1 MQAISV
7 YLYPN
12 KLDVFTNL
20 PAEWL
25 QERYRQV
32 YNRNVKIYRGV
43 DNRVDLQAKNSDEKK
58 QDMTG
63 YTLVFRLIARE
74 TQELLLEKDCT
85 NVSLTSGRAYVILTE
100 AELTNIEPGSYQY
113 SVVKEVRTDI
123 DADTYV
129 VTSRTPMY
137 IDSQYGTLA
146 TIEVGKGLKGEPLES
161 FKVTAFSKHQSF
173 GELFETYYI
182 SSIIDAKPE
191 LSAPQSLHTFQINL
205 SDYSGDFIIQGSISD
220 GGNPQTWTDL
230 ESFTAVSSS
239 TLYKNIT
246 GKYNWFRVKHTPSSN
261 NLGTIDSILYR

>member
-20 PAEWL
+20 PSEWL

-43 DNRVDLQAKNSDEKK
+43 DNRVDIQARNSDEKK

-63 YTLVFRLIARE
+63 YTLVFHLVARE

-85 NVSLTSGRAYVILTE
+85 DVSILTGRAYVTLTA
-100 AELTNIEPGSYQY
+100 AELDSIEPGAYQY
-113 SVVKEVRTDI
+113 SIVKEVRQDI
-123 DADTYV
+123 DADSYV

-146 TIEVGKGLKGEPLES
+146 TIEIGKGLKGEPLPAN
-161 FKVTAFSKHQSF
+161 KVTAFSKHQSF
-173 GELFETYYI
+173 GEPFDTYYF
-182 SSIIDAKPE
+182 SSIIDARPE
-191 LSAPQSLHTFQINL
+191 ISSPQSLHTFQVNL
-205 SDYSGDFIIQGSISD
+205 SDYSGDFVIQGSLSE
-220 GGNPQTWTDL
+220 GGNPQVWTDL
-230 ESFTAVSSS
+230 ESFTVVESS
-239 TLYKNIT
+239 TLYRNIT
-246 GKYNWFRVKHTPSSN
+246 GKYNWFRLKHIPSTTN
-261 NLGTIDSILYR
+261 TGTVDSILYR

>member
-20 PAEWL
+20 PSEWL

-43 DNRVDLQAKNSDEKK
+43 DNRVDLQARNSDEKK

-85 NVSLTSGRAYVILTE
+85 SISLTDGRAYVTLTE
-100 AELTNIEPGSYQY
+100 AELANIEPGSYQY

-123 DADTYV
+123 DEDTYV

-146 TIEVGKGLKGEPLES
+146 TIEIGKGLKGEPLETT
-161 FKVTAFSKHQSF
+161 KVIAFSKHQSF
-173 GELFETYYI
+173 GEPFDTYYV
-182 SSIIDAKPE
+182 SSIIDARPE
-191 LSAPQSLHTFQINL
+191 LSSPQSLHTFQINL
-205 SDYSGDFIIQGSISD
+205 SAYSGNLTIQGSISD
-220 GGNPQTWTDL
+220 GGNPQVWTTI
-230 ESFTAVSSS
+230 ESFTATDSS
-239 TLYKNIT
+239 TLYKNVT
-246 GKYNWFRVKHTPSSN
+246 GKYNWFRVKHTPSTAN
-261 NLGTIDSILYR
+261 TGTVDSILYR